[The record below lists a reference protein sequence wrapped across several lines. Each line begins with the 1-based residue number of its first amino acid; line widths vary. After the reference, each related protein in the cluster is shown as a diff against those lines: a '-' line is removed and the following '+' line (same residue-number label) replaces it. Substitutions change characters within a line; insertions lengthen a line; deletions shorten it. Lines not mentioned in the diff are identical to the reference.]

1 MGTILENIGFGHNSA
16 ADWLILA
23 KLCAKTQNPSVWPSN
38 VRQNS
43 ENSRW
48 RAELHQNLRYER
60 ICYTI
65 YCLNGVFSSPSSTI
79 GWYTYYYYW
88 LTLLLLRHRFRPG
101 ASDNRV
107 VVGMHNL
114 RQPDSFTQ
122 TIRVTEIIP
131 MAKYGRPPRQ
141 NSNDIMLLKLETAIT
156 FNDAVSPVCLPT
168 QFKPIASGRRCY
180 STGWGALRGQIS
192 HSNSY
197 RAHAS
202 AVSCWRG

>member
-1 MGTILENIGFGHNSA
+1 MFVKILKIQDGGRNCIKIYVTNASAIQSIAWTGF
-16 ADWLILA
+16 LRL
-23 KLCAKTQNPSVWPSN
+23 QVQPS
-38 VRQNS
+38 
-43 ENSRW
+43 
-48 RAELHQNLRYER
+48 
-60 ICYTI
+60 
-65 YCLNGVFSSPSSTI
+65 
-79 GWYTYYYYW
+79 GWYTCYYYW